1 MNTEQTNLFQVA
13 YQTDSALYNRLT
25 DTRLNGNLDEAKRL
39 YALGDVDIHA
49 MADEELET
57 LHDAIV
63 TELAGREH
71 KNP

>member
-1 MNTEQTNLFQVA
+1 MNENTNDFIDA
-13 YQTDSALYNRLT
+13 CTD
-25 DTRLNGNLDEAKRL
+25 GNLDEAKRL

-71 KNP
+71 KKP